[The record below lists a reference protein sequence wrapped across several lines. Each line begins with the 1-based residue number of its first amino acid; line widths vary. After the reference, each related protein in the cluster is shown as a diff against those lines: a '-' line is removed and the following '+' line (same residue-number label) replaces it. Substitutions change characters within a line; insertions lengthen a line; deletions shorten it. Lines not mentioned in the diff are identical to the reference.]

1 MRSSVSISVTDFRNL
16 NLFGLVRRFVRRT
29 PLAEIPPGEAAPV
42 IVLKDLDGQRVSL
55 AVALEKGPVLAA
67 FFKVNCTTSQLTFP
81 FLQRIYEMYGGSNF
95 TLWGISQ
102 NHPKDTKLFIRKFG
116 IKFPILIDGKG
127 YPVSNRYGLE
137 LSDFV
142 PDPAWRSHPHQ
153 LRRIFEGRPRSDF
166 GGSGSRYRETA
177 FTALQTGRCG
187 ATMEARLSRP
197 QLGSVRTFQTTL
209 PP

>member
-67 FFKVNCTTSQLTFP
+67 FFKVNCATSQLTFP

-102 NHPKDTKLFIRKFG
+102 NHPKDTRLFIRKFG

-127 YPVSNRYGLE
+127 YPVSNRYGLANSPTLFLILPGGLIHTSCVGFSKADLE
-137 LSDFV
+137 AISAEAARATAKKPLPLFKPEDAV
-142 PDPAWRSHPHQ
+142 PLWKP
-153 LRRIFEGRPRSDF
+153 G
-166 GGSGSRYRETA
+166 
-177 FTALQTGRCG
+177 
-187 ATMEARLSRP
+187 
-197 QLGSVRTFQTTL
+197 
-209 PP
+209 